1 MPLPRHLSSLVL
13 TLPLSIVLL
22 AACSGGSNNP
32 DGAPTGDGKPS
43 DAPRSEGGVT
53 PAAVMVTE
61 LMPDPGAVPDA
72 TGEWLE
78 LHNPTGAAVDI
89 AGWTIKDDYTNSHV
103 IQGPL
108 VLAPG
113 AYKVLARV
121 SDPTQNGGIQGAY
134 QYDNFNL
141 ANDSDQV
148 ILLDAQGKE
157 VDRVVYD
164 STWGVR
170 SGISLALRDV
180 TQDNAKA
187 ASWCPSKDSWS
198 GSAGDRGSP
207 GAATTCST
215 TITPPDGGTGDGL
228 PYLQHSISFKDYL
241 CPGIESGT
249 KKITIRNG
257 HWDWVVAGE
266 WVILKCSN
274 TTKQFKAQLT
284 MVRWTTYGGIT
295 PQEYMADG
303 FSSQA
308 EMLQSMSQYYP
319 GITLSSDAT
328 VIAWK
333 DTSPL

>member
-1 MPLPRHLSSLVL
+1 MSLPRHLPL
-13 TLPLSIVLL
+13 TLTLSIVLL
-22 AACSGGSNNP
+22 AACSGGSSNP
-32 DGAPTGDGKPS
+32 DGAAGDGTPPV
-43 DAPRSEGGVT
+43 DAPHGEGGVT
-53 PAAVMVTE
+53 PTAVMVTE
-61 LMPDPGAVPDA
+61 LMPDPAAVPDA
-72 TGEWLE
+72 SGEWLE
-78 LHNPTGAAVDI
+78 LHNPTAAAVDL
-89 AGWTIKDDYTNSHV
+89 AGWTIKDEYTNSHV

-121 SDPTQNGGIQGAY
+121 SDPTQNGGIQGVY

-141 ANDSDQV
+141 ANDADQV
-148 ILLDAQGKE
+148 ILLDGSGKE

-164 STWGVR
+164 SSWGVR
-170 SGISLALRDV
+170 SGISLALREV
-180 TQDNAKA
+180 TLDNAKA
-187 ASWCPSKDSWS
+187 ASWCPSKDSWT

-207 GAATTCST
+207 GAANSCST
-215 TITPPDGGTGDGL
+215 TITPPDGGTGGDGL

-295 PQEYMADG
+295 PQEYTADG

-308 EMLQSMSQYYP
+308 EMLQIMSQYYP

-333 DTSPL
+333 DATPL